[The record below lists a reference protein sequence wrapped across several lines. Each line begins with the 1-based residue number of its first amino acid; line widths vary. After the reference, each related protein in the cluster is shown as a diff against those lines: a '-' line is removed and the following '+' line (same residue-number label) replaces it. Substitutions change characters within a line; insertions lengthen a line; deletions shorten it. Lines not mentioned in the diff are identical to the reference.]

1 MPGFTAAELE
11 GNGKRLPPGGRE
23 RQKKH
28 AKGGGGS
35 GLKIKKTHLIN
46 NPCFELQ
53 FVRPSQRDASTL
65 SSLLDASLQSRW
77 MPHNFSTYRLGRMQV
92 LDVP

>member
-28 AKGGGGS
+28 AKGGGG
-35 GLKIKKTHLIN
+35 
-46 NPCFELQ
+46 
-53 FVRPSQRDASTL
+53 VRLENKEDPFDK
-65 SSLLDASLQSRW
+65 
-77 MPHNFSTYRLGRMQV
+77 
-92 LDVP
+92 